1 MEFKRYP
8 ITPLAAGVLFF
19 GMMIATTGAL
29 GYQVKFRMGIAQYQA
44 DICGEAGATVESKEA
59 ERQVSRSVSGP
70 DPEGTL
76 DDLDEKCMRVADI
89 IPPLHSAR

>member
-44 DICGEAGATVESKEA
+44 DLCDEAGATVENEGV
-59 ERQVSRSVSGP
+59 ERQVSGRVSGP

-76 DDLDEKCMRVADI
+76 GAFDERCMRVADI